1 MLELLESKVE
11 LREAQDQGVGKNR
24 VGVSELR
31 EENMENPDLSNRFAC
46 VPVVGGEGFGFGI

>member
-1 MLELLESKVE
+1 ME

-24 VGVSELR
+24 VGVSELQ

-46 VPVVGGEGFGFGI
+46 VPVIGGEGFGFGI